1 MFYWFAY
8 GIIIILSKI
17 FCPCRFTGQENL
29 PKGSFILA
37 SNHISNL
44 DPLILGLSCA
54 RKFGYIAKDSLFKNK
69 LFSVVLHL
77 VGTFPI
83 KRDSSDV
90 GAIKE
95 ALKRLERGTPIIM
108 FPEGTRGGYAR
119 TQKVHSGIA
128 LIAIKSGVPVI
139 PAYIQGSDQVL
150 PKGTIWPRRRLVHVT
165 IGSPVKLSAD
175 QSYPEMAEHIMKE
188 ILRFS
193 PAPEDCKL
201 KCDKK

>member
-17 FCPCRFTGQENL
+17 FCPCRFMGRENL

-44 DPLILGLSCA
+44 DPLILGISCA

-69 LFSVVLHL
+69 LFSIVLHL

-128 LIAIKSGVPVI
+128 LIAMKSGVPVI
-139 PAYIQGSDQVL
+139 PAYIENSDQVL
-150 PKGTIWPRRRLVHVT
+150 PKGALWPKRRLVHVT
-165 IGSPVKLSAD
+165 IGVPVKFS
-175 QSYPEMAEHIMKE
+175 QNESYPEMAEEIMKE
-188 ILRFS
+188 ILSLSSKPSIKPSINFI
-193 PAPEDCKL
+193 
-201 KCDKK
+201 

>member
-8 GIIIILSKI
+8 GVIFILSKI
-17 FCPCRFTGQENL
+17 FCPCRFIGQQNL

-44 DPLILGLSCA
+44 DPLILGLSCV
-54 RKFGYIAKDSLFKNK
+54 RKFGYIAKESLFKNK
-69 LFSVVLHL
+69 FFGIILHL

-83 KRDSSDV
+83 KRDSSDA

-119 TQKVHSGIA
+119 FKKVHSGVA
-128 LIAIKSGVPVI
+128 LIAAKSGVPVI
-139 PAYIQGSDQVL
+139 PAYINGSDRVL
-150 PKGTIWPRRRLVHVT
+150 PQGAKWPRRHLVKVT
-165 IGSPVKLSAD
+165 IGPPLIFSEK
-175 QSYPEMAEHIMKE
+175 QSYPAMATQIMKD
-188 ILRFS
+188 IL
-193 PAPEDCKL
+193 AL
-201 KCDKK
+201 AA

>member
-8 GIIIILSKI
+8 GVIIILSKI

-37 SNHISNL
+37 SNHISIL

-69 LFSVVLHL
+69 LFSIVLHL

-108 FPEGTRGGYAR
+108 FPEGTRNGYAR
-119 TQKVHSGIA
+119 FKRVHSGVA
-128 LIAIKSGVPVI
+128 LIAVKSGVPVI
-139 PAYIQGSDQVL
+139 PAYIDGSDKVL
-150 PKGTIWPRRRLVHVT
+150 PPGAKWPRRRLVNVT
-165 IGSPVKLSAD
+165 IGAPFKLSAG
-175 QSYPEMAEHIMKE
+175 QPYPEIAEQIMGK
-188 ILRFS
+188 ILS
-193 PAPEDCKL
+193 LGL
-201 KCDKK
+201 K